1 MKEQAFAFHTCNVSA
16 ACLLSVTKE
25 HEAAR
30 ASMWMLGLLT
40 SGSQKTKMKSVFC
53 FLFILPCVH
62 GDTAFVK
69 ESIIHL
75 LVRGALQIIH

>member
-16 ACLLSVTKE
+16 ACLLTVTKE
-25 HEAAR
+25 HEPAWLT
-30 ASMWMLGLLT
+30 MWMLGLLA
-40 SGSQKTKMKSVFC
+40 SGSQRTKMKSIFW
-53 FLFILPCVH
+53 FLFIPLRVH
-62 GDTAFVK
+62 GDAAFVK